1 MKRTTTLTHYML
13 PGLVATALLTVPGC
27 QWFGTSDTTKKN
39 STTVSET
46 QGEPF
51 IRFNDKTVLSFEG
64 FKNKLKLLQ
73 ETQPGIESLLQSM
86 PEGEQLRVYSQL
98 AEGCVAEKLVI
109 EYVNEKGLAKTA
121 EFKDLAQQAHEAL
134 DTRLFMQAF
143 ETEMRKQISDA
154 VAAMSNND
162 LRNFYESNREK
173 NPMFQGEPFVKR
185 GAKDDKTSGKKEY
198 APFDTVI
205 DMVKEVVKQEK
216 LNELVQNTLEELKKR
231 HGATIESTCLQRLV
245 VKKTGNEPAP
255 SMNADETEDVESA
268 APVAPAKQAA

>member
-1 MKRTTTLTHYML
+1 MKRTALLTHYVL

-27 QWFGTSDTTKKN
+27 QWFGKSNPEKAADSTASD
-39 STTVSET
+39 T

-73 ETQPGIESLLQSM
+73 ETQPGIEALLQSM

-98 AEGCVAEKLVI
+98 AEGCQAEKLVI
-109 EYVNEKGLAKTA
+109 EHVKEKGLANTA
-121 EFKDLAQQAHEAL
+121 EFKELAQQAHEAL

-143 ETEMRKQISDA
+143 ETEMRKTVSDS
-154 VAAMSNND
+154 VNTMSNND
-162 LRNFYESNREK
+162 LRTFYESNRDK

-185 GAKDDKTSGKKEY
+185 PGKDEKTPTKKEY

-205 DMVKEVVKQEK
+205 DMVKEVIKQEK
-216 LNELVQNTLEELKKR
+216 LNELVQSTLEDLKKR
-231 HGATIESTCLQRLV
+231 HGASIEAACLQRLV
-245 VKKTGNEPAP
+245 VKKSSNDNTPVLP
-255 SMNADETEDVESA
+255 ADESDEAEPT
-268 APVAPAKQAA
+268 PATKTQAA